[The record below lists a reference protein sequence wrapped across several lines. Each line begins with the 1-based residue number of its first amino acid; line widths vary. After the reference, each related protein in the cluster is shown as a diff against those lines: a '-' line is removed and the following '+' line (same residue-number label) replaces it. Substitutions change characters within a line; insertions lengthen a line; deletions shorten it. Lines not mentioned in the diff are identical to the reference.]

1 MAFETTETT
10 NETTNNTENNTV
22 KSVKVTRARKSS
34 DKCVFFNAI
43 INDITIYDL
52 SFVFYNDKETGEE
65 KSFIS
70 FPSTK
75 YKDKEG
81 NDAYF
86 PLIRF
91 SYTEGMKNDIFK
103 QITELLKK
111 DSKK

>member
-1 MAFETTETT
+1 MAFETNNNTE
-10 NETTNNTENNTV
+10 NNTENNTV
-22 KSVKVTRARKSS
+22 KSVKVTRARKLSNT
-34 DKCVFFNAI
+34 CVFFNAI
-43 INDITIYDL
+43 VNDITIYDL
-52 SFVFYNDKETGEE
+52 SFVFFKDKETGEE

-86 PLIRF
+86 PLVRF
-91 SYTEGMKNDIFK
+91 TYTESMKEDIYK

-111 DSKK
+111 DNEK

>member
-1 MAFETTETT
+1 MAFETT
-10 NETTNNTENNTV
+10 NETNNTELNSI
-22 KSVKVTRARKSS
+22 KSVKVTRARKAS
-34 DKCVFFNAI
+34 DTCVFFNAI
-43 INDITIYDL
+43 VNDITIYDL

-86 PLIRF
+86 PLVRF
-91 SYTEGMKNDIFK
+91 SYTEGMKNDIYK
-103 QITELLKK
+103 QITEVLKK

>member
-22 KSVKVTRARKSS
+22 KSVKVIRARKAN

-43 INDITIYDL
+43 VNDITIYDL
-52 SFVFYNDKETGEE
+52 SFVFFKDKETGEE

-75 YKDKEG
+75 YKDKAG

-86 PLIRF
+86 SLVRF
-91 SYTEGMKNDIFK
+91 TYTEGMKEDIYK
-103 QITELLKK
+103 QIIEMLKK
-111 DSKK
+111 DSEK